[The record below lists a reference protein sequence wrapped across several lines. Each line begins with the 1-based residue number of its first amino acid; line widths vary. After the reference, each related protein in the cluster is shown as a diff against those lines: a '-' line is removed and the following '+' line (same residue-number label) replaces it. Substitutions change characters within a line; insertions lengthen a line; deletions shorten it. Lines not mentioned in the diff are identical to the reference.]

1 MIVLWC
7 ALLFHARLGKMI
19 GEYGMAIG
27 AVIGIL
33 VVMLAWFGI
42 NELGVGLHS
51 YGFTE
56 GVLSGL
62 LIYAGIEV
70 AFLAMIML
78 LIRRRASHVDDIAN
92 EQRRGHVSN
101 SIDQ

>member
-7 ALLFHARLGKMI
+7 AILFHARLGKMI
-19 GEYGMAIG
+19 GEYGMAVG
-27 AVIGIL
+27 SVIGIM

-56 GVLSGL
+56 GVLPGL

-70 AFLAMIML
+70 VFLAAIAL
-78 LIRRRASHVDDIAN
+78 LVRRRLRHPSGAAARKPSTPTV
-92 EQRRGHVSN
+92 QRG
-101 SIDQ
+101 

>member
-1 MIVLWC
+1 
-7 ALLFHARLGKMI
+7 MI
-19 GEYGMAIG
+19 GEYGMAVG
-27 AVIGIL
+27 SVIGIM

-62 LIYAGIEV
+62 LIYGAIEV
-70 AFLAMIML
+70 VFLTAIAL
-78 LIRRRASHVDDIAN
+78 LVRRRK
-92 EQRRGHVSN
+92 QRPSGAADRRPETPTVQRG
-101 SIDQ
+101 